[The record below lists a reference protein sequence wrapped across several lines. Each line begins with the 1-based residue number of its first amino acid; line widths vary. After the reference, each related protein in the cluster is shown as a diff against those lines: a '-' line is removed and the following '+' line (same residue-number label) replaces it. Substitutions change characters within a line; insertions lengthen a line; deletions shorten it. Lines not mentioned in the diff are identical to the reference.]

1 MKTKMK
7 QRRTYLVDDKT
18 LFHIGVIKNYGYSV
32 SFLIRKWIYDFARKL
47 QKREK

>member
-18 LFHIGVIKNYGYSV
+18 MANIGVIKNKGYSL
-32 SFLIRKWIYDFARKL
+32 SFLIRKWIYDFSKKL
-47 QKREK
+47 QKKEK